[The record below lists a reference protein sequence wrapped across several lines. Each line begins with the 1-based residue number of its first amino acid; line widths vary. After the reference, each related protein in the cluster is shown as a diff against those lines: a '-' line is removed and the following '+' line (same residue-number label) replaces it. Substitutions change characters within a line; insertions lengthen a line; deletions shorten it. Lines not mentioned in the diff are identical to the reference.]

1 MNPVLASLFATG
13 LPDLEGKGQPLPPD
27 GDGADSGGEL
37 FLTELGKAFERLSAE
52 AAPSFLQPP
61 QEAEPESMER
71 DGGVMPLPTTSEP
84 QMPVPTPTLQALRL
98 SESLTILVPSQP
110 VPEAQVADYARRIGL
125 SEEALQAIL
134 PATSAPPTPILAP
147 VAPIPT
153 MAPAMPSLILTP
165 AAPAAL
171 GIDAPAPSAPA
182 ALSLASAALASTQAS
197 GDIVK
202 LTITPPAPEPIR
214 LVWPREVAERW
225 LEARGETLTSRVMR
239 ASEDSSSR
247 QAVVTLPAMELQ
259 AQQLDAAAVTLGD
272 PEGSSAVIHLKT
284 SESASALGQS
294 LQGVGQ
300 TVVASSGSD
309 GASLGG
315 QSSGQEAGRQFSQQM
330 AQRFSELISQRLVQ
344 QVQQGQWKVEM
355 EVHPRDLGSI
365 QIEMQW
371 NHGQLEAVFETTH
384 AATRELL
391 LDNLPRLRESLQ
403 KFGTDVAYLGV
414 GADSRQ
420 KNGGEGSS
428 HSGRRGRS
436 DRWDD
441 QTEAASNVVGGL
453 KASRSGHAGELDVLV

>member
-61 QEAEPESMER
+61 QEAEPESMES

-98 SESLTILVPSQP
+98 SESLTILVPTQP

-134 PATSAPPTPILAP
+134 PATAAPPTPIL
-147 VAPIPT
+147 T
-153 MAPAMPSLILTP
+153 L

-171 GIDAPAPSAPA
+171 GIDSPAPSAPT
-182 ALSLASAALASTQAS
+182 ALSLASTALASTQAS
-197 GDIVK
+197 GEVVK

-214 LVWPREVAERW
+214 LVWPQEVAERW
-225 LEARGETLTSRVMR
+225 LEARGETLTSRVMS
-239 ASEDSSSR
+239 ASEDSTSR
-247 QAVVTLPAMELQ
+247 QALVTLPAMELQ
-259 AQQLDAAAVTLGD
+259 ALQPDAVTVTLGD
-272 PEGSSAVIHLKT
+272 PEGSSALIHLKT
-284 SESASALGQS
+284 SESTSAAGQS

-371 NHGQLEAVFETTH
+371 NNGQLEAVFETTH

>member
-61 QEAEPESMER
+61 QEAEPESMNS

-98 SESLTILVPSQP
+98 SESLTILVPTQP

-134 PATSAPPTPILAP
+134 PATAAPPTPIL
-147 VAPIPT
+147 T
-153 MAPAMPSLILTP
+153 L

-171 GIDAPAPSAPA
+171 GIDSPAPSAPT
-182 ALSLASAALASTQAS
+182 ALSLASTALASTQAS
-197 GDIVK
+197 GEIVK

-214 LVWPREVAERW
+214 LVWPQEVAERW
-225 LEARGETLTSRVMR
+225 LEARGETLTSRVMS
-239 ASEDSSSR
+239 ASEDSTSR
-247 QAVVTLPAMELQ
+247 QALVTLPAMELQ
-259 AQQLDAAAVTLGD
+259 ALQPDAVTVTLGD
-272 PEGSSAVIHLKT
+272 PEGSSALIHLKT
-284 SESASALGQS
+284 SESTSAAGQS

-371 NHGQLEAVFETTH
+371 NNGQLEAVFETTH

>member
-61 QEAEPESMER
+61 QEAEPESMNS

-98 SESLTILVPSQP
+98 SESLTILVPTQP

-134 PATSAPPTPILAP
+134 PATAAPPTPIL
-147 VAPIPT
+147 T
-153 MAPAMPSLILTP
+153 L

-171 GIDAPAPSAPA
+171 GIDSPAPSAPT
-182 ALSLASAALASTQAS
+182 ALSLASTALASTQAS
-197 GDIVK
+197 GEVVK

-214 LVWPREVAERW
+214 LVWPQEVAERW
-225 LEARGETLTSRVMR
+225 LEARGETLTSRVMS
-239 ASEDSSSR
+239 ASEDSTSR
-247 QAVVTLPAMELQ
+247 QALVTLPAMELQ
-259 AQQLDAAAVTLGD
+259 ALQPDAVTVTLGD
-272 PEGSSAVIHLKT
+272 PEGSSALIHLKT
-284 SESASALGQS
+284 SESTSAAGQS

-371 NHGQLEAVFETTH
+371 NNGQLEAVFETTH

>member
-61 QEAEPESMER
+61 QEAEPESMNS

-98 SESLTILVPSQP
+98 SESLTILVPTQP

-134 PATSAPPTPILAP
+134 PATAAPPTPIL
-147 VAPIPT
+147 T
-153 MAPAMPSLILTP
+153 L

-171 GIDAPAPSAPA
+171 GIDSPAPSAPT
-182 ALSLASAALASTQAS
+182 ALSLASTALASTQAS
-197 GDIVK
+197 GEVVK

-214 LVWPREVAERW
+214 LVWPQEVAERW
-225 LEARGETLTSRVMR
+225 LEVRGETLTSRVMS
-239 ASEDSSSR
+239 ASEDSTSR
-247 QAVVTLPAMELQ
+247 QALVTLPAMELQ
-259 AQQLDAAAVTLGD
+259 ALQPDAVTVTLGD
-272 PEGSSAVIHLKT
+272 PEGSSALIHLKT
-284 SESASALGQS
+284 SESTSAAGQS

-371 NHGQLEAVFETTH
+371 NNGQLEAVFETTH